1 MLISLGLN
9 SLSGSCELLKKSNKF
24 SKRNRRFVFTEFVKI
39 CDELVYRMYDDLL
52 RDYQHLKRQ
61 NKKLIQDEN
70 ELEKQPCDQKT
81 N

>member
-1 MLISLGLN
+1 M
-9 SLSGSCELLKKSNKF
+9 NKQTQF
-24 SKRNRRFVFTEFVKI
+24 LKRNRRFIVTELVKI

-61 NKKLIQDEN
+61 NKKLNQAEN

>member
-1 MLISLGLN
+1 M
-9 SLSGSCELLKKSNKF
+9 
-24 SKRNRRFVFTEFVKI
+24 KI